1 LVSDGGA
8 FALGICGVSLDCG
21 GAENVAVCERS
32 TTTNSYLAMGSYP
45 STLLAGGSPN
55 NPSAVFHMTFTKG
68 TKK

>member
-1 LVSDGGA
+1 
-8 FALGICGVSLDCG
+8 
-21 GAENVAVCERS
+21 
-32 TTTNSYLAMGSYP
+32 MGSYP